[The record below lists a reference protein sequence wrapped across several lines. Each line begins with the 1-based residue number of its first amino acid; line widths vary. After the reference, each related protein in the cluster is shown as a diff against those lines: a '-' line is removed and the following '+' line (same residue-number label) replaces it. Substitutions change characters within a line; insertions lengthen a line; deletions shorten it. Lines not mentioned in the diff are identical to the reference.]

1 MTSLLRLRLRRLY
14 QLDKMPLAYPKREVG
29 PGYLH
34 SRHAV
39 VVNPD
44 NFTGQDDGIAY
55 SGSVGVSRGFFSHLG
70 YLGRVSGAA
79 RVNREVA

>member
-29 PGYLH
+29 PGYLDP
-34 SRHAV
+34 RHPV

-44 NFTGQDDGIAY
+44 HLTGQDYRIAY
-55 SGSVGVSRGFFSHLG
+55 SGSVGVSRWFFSHHG
-70 YLGRVSGAA
+70 YLAQERQAA
-79 RVNREVA
+79 R

>member
-29 PGYLH
+29 PGYLDP
-34 SRHAV
+34 RHAV

-44 NFTGQDDGIAY
+44 DFTGQDNGIAY
-55 SGSVGVSRGFFSHLG
+55 SGSVGVSRGFFSHG
-70 YLGRVSGAA
+70 GIV
-79 RVNREVA
+79 